1 MAETGTDAAGGDAP
15 ATPPAPP
22 EPTGQACRNCG
33 TPLLG
38 PHCYKCGQPVKG
50 LVRHFTSIVG
60 DFFDSVFDF
69 DSRTFRTLWPL
80 FARPGWLTC
89 EYFEGRRVRYVSPLR
104 LFFFLSIVTF
114 FVAQLTI
121 EASSDGM
128 IVGGDGISGAA
139 TEAEVIRERDAAL
152 AELREARADAGDEP
166 GSGTALAAAERAVN
180 RQADRRLAELR
191 GEAPPDADDDENLQ
205 IRFNDDPWDPET
217 NPVEIA
223 WLPAFADAWINRNI
237 GRARDNIAELQDDPE
252 RFKNALLGTIP
263 STLFVLLP
271 VFAVLLKLA
280 YAFKHR
286 MYMEHLIVALHSHA
300 FLCLALL
307 GVFVVVALRDWLAPA
322 DGALRAVFG
331 FVEFLL
337 FAWMPLYLLLMQK
350 RVYRQGW
357 PMTLLKYA
365 VLGTA
370 YMVLLGIGALATL
383 LVSLVWM

>member
-1 MAETGTDAAGGDAP
+1 MAETGTEAAGGNLPD
-15 ATPPAPP
+15 TPPAPP

-60 DFFDSVFDF
+60 DFLDSVFDF

-80 FARPGWLTC
+80 FVRPGWLTC

-114 FVAQLTI
+114 FLAQLTI

-128 IVGGDGISGAA
+128 IVGSDGISGAT
-139 TEAEVIRERDAAL
+139 TEAEVIRERDEAL
-152 AELREARADAGDEP
+152 ADLREARADAGDEP

-191 GEAPPDADDDENLQ
+191 GEAPPDADDDEGLQ

-223 WLPAFADAWINRNI
+223 WLPAFADDWVNRNI

-280 YAFKHR
+280 YAFRHR

-307 GVFVVVALRDWLAPA
+307 GVFVVMALRDWLAPQ
-322 DGALRAVFG
+322 GGVLRVLLG

-337 FAWMPLYLLLMQK
+337 FAWMPVYLLLMQK
-350 RVYRQGW
+350 RVYQQGW

-365 VLGTA
+365 LLGTA

>member
-1 MAETGTDAAGGDAP
+1 MAETETTPAGGDAP
-15 ATPPAPP
+15 PPAPAAP

-38 PHCYKCGQPVKG
+38 PHCYRCGQPVKG
-50 LVRHFTSIVG
+50 LVRHFTSIIG

-89 EYFEGRRVRYVSPLR
+89 EYFEGRRVRYVSPVR

-121 EASSDGM
+121 EASSDG
-128 IVGGDGISGAA
+128 IRVGDESIATA
-139 TEAEVIRERDAAL
+139 TTEADVVRMRDAAL
-152 AELREARADAGDEP
+152 ASLREARPEAEEEP
-166 GSGTALAAAERAVN
+166 GARIALDAAERNIN
-180 RQADRRLAELR
+180 REAEKRLAELR
-191 GEAPPDADDDENLQ
+191 GDPPPAADDEPLE
-205 IRFNDDPWDPET
+205 IRFNGDLWDAET
-217 NPVEIA
+217 NPLEFA
-223 WLPAFADAWINRNI
+223 WLPAFANDWLNRNI
-237 GRARDNIAELQDDPE
+237 GRARDNVAELRDDPE

-280 YAFKHR
+280 YAFRHR
-286 MYMEHLIVALHSHA
+286 LYMEHLIVALHSHA

-307 GVFVVVALRDWLAPA
+307 GVFVVVALRDWLAPQ
-322 DGALRAVFG
+322 GGVLRVLLG

-337 FAWMPLYLLLMQK
+337 FAWMPVYLLLMQK

-365 VLGTA
+365 LLGTA
-370 YMVLLGIGALATL
+370 YMVLLGFGALATL